1 MLLAGAAGDPL
12 EVFTAWQGRLRQSSQ
27 SQPTATVPHCLTPT
41 APHCHGGVE
50 GAPLAP

>member
-12 EVFTAWQGRLRQSSQ
+12 EVFTACQGSSR
-27 SQPTATVPHCLTPT
+27 SQPTATVPHCPTPT
-41 APHCHGGVE
+41 APHHHDGVE